1 MLTFTLLQQEAQRLA
16 RDPFLA
22 DRFREAI
29 DKADSEQLRH
39 FELVRFLDRLQL
51 SPLERV
57 SLASAMLSATN
68 RRDLVQQASSVIR
81 VHFDQARANFMN
93 IPMFESGDLNPQ
105 QAAKLL
111 SNLLCETPSEQPV
124 LDPTQR
130 QHLITSMQAKYGQEF
145 IVPVL
150 KQVLPRISLPQGTT
164 LAQALTQLGP
174 ELTTDKEIVRAMF
187 ARFGITDSNPPTDL
201 QVLEVINR
209 LAKYAIEGNAM
220 PDIRGAVKAFNSYVC
235 SQYYLSAIEKKI

>member
-68 RRDLVQQASSVIR
+68 RRDLVQQANSVIR
-81 VHFDQARANFMN
+81 LHFDQARHNLMN
-93 IPMFESGDLNPQ
+93 IPMFEGGDLSPQ

-111 SNLLCETPSEQPV
+111 SNLLCEPGQDQPV

-130 QHLITSMQAKYGQEF
+130 QNLISAMQAKYGQEF

-150 KQVLPRISLPQGTT
+150 KQILPRINLSQGTT

-187 ARFGITDSNPPTDL
+187 AKFQITEANPPTDL

-209 LAKYAIEGNAM
+209 LAKFAIEGTSM
-220 PDIRGAVKAFNSYVC
+220 PDIRGVVKAFNSFVC
-235 SQYYLSAIEKKI
+235 VPF